1 MSKVTALVSFAGK
14 VSMTKG
20 EVMEIS
26 DESIVRDLLIS
37 KYVKKVKERKE
48 KEK

>member
-1 MSKVTALVSFAGK
+1 MSKVIALVSFAGQ